1 MLYAV
6 GQGAL
11 AVECR
16 VNDAFVLKLLS
27 RLCDFKT
34 QCRILTERSFL
45 KTLGGGCS
53 APVGINSV
61 ITETLNSSNNEYTLN
76 AEGGVWSLDGQ
87 SEIVDKV
94 STEFLLKADFG
105 KREID
110 EDLDDLDVSPNKRQ
124 KLSEEEMEKLKRSPE
139 IIDESSCSTKGDKN
153 ASEIVNI
160 HGRVFDVCPFSGQ
173 SRSSKNESQSNNG
186 DGRRFDPLTL
196 PIGQDFM
203 GECPV
208 LNIAEKISFGAA
220 SDGAGDSLGCPMVG
234 KVVKSSNST
243 EKDIEKC
250 PFLHKQ
256 NDEIVELIDYEAN
269 AKINPC
275 SDKKSLVDNLD
286 DVKLYCGFFCH
297 ELALRSTFD
306 KCEALGV
313 SLADKLI
320 AAGALEIMKKAQ
332 DEIHSK
338 C

>member
-1 MLYAV
+1 M
-6 GQGAL
+6 

-16 VNDAFVLKLLS
+16 VNDTFVLKLLS

-61 ITETLNSSNNEYTLN
+61 ITETLDSSNNEYTLN

-94 STEFLLKADFG
+94 SIEFLLKGDIV
-105 KREID
+105 KKTID
-110 EDLDDLDVSPNKRQ
+110 EDEFDDLDVSPNKRQ
-124 KLSEEEMEKLKRSPE
+124 KLSHEETENLKRSPE
-139 IIDESSCSTKGDKN
+139 VIDESSCSTKGEKN

-173 SRSSKNESQSNNG
+173 SRTGKNETQNDKS
-186 DGRRFDPLTL
+186 DVRRFDPQTL

-203 GECPV
+203 GDCPV
-208 LNIAEKISFGAA
+208 LNTEQKISFDVA
-220 SDGAGDSLGCPMVG
+220 SDGGGDGLICPMAG
-234 KVVKSSNST
+234 KIISST
-243 EKDIEKC
+243 IALKEDIEKC

-256 NDEIVELIDYEAN
+256 KDEVVELIDYEAN
-269 AKINPC
+269 AKKNPNPE
-275 SDKKSLVDNLD
+275 KKSLVDNLE

-297 ELALRSTFD
+297 DLSLRSTFD
-306 KCEALGV
+306 KCEELGV
-313 SLADKLI
+313 ALADKLI
-320 AAGALEIMKKAQ
+320 AAGALEIMKIAQ